1 MDEEEEN
8 KYVSQL
14 KEVYSSCD
22 TTGTGYLD
30 KEDLTE
36 LCQKLHLE
44 RQLPVLLE
52 TLLGND
58 HFAKVNFDKFKE
70 GFVAVLSS
78 EINVSTSDEDSSYL
92 EPDFQNYP
100 QLSCSNA
107 VPDTPPLI
115 PPGDEFPSTRLCASI
130 QKADP
135 DEVQPK
141 YVNGAKWYGRRSRP
155 ELQDSESQ
163 TKFLQ
168 EQQVNA
174 NVKSPLRRSASLESV
189 ESLKSDEEVENSKE
203 PQIETFETQGQT
215 WNAEIFGDSQKSPN
229 ASLDITEN
237 QVRGIWEELGVGSSG
252 YLDEEELATVCK
264 SIGLQELEKEELE
277 DLFNKLDQDGDG
289 KVSFKEFQ
297 LGVFSHGPN
306 SVPGSSTPIN
316 PNKIWPQCQVYEEN
330 GCRTST
336 TSSLLSICMDVHFFS
351 SIDDGTGLAI
361 PEQVIAIWAQE
372 GIKNGKEI
380 LQNLDFNMENK
391 VNLLELTWAFD
402 NELMTGG
409 GIQQAALASYRHE
422 LCYLL
427 RQAEQSVKER
437 DKLKHDLEKM
447 EKRNLE
453 FVKEMDDCHIAMEH
467 LNENKIKHL
476 EEDYR
481 GKLSLIRSEI
491 EMEREM
497 LWQQVNRQRTKLEAD
512 IEYLQGEE
520 VCLREK
526 LTLALKENSRL
537 QKEII
542 EVVEKLTAS
551 EKLVS
556 KLQNDLE
563 FVLKDKLEPHSLELF
578 SQEDRFAEV
587 IREYELKC
595 RDLSDRN
602 DELQTELEGLRSQLH
617 ENKCHRSWSQEKD
630 SVSDGYILQADDHEE
645 AIQRVNWA
653 LQMRRSLSAKGK
665 NGITSIGDDHIPVS
679 IETEIMIEQLK
690 EHYQDLKI
698 QLETKVNYYER
709 EIELMKKN
717 FEKERKAIEQG
728 FKMEISELE
737 DQKADLEELNVKSK
751 EMVEGLKEQIQKST
765 QTQDI
770 KRILEKERSEMEE
783 YYAKEISNL
792 GQRLAQEK
800 DQLEEEL
807 KLKHQNE
814 LHLMRTEAEIELNQK
829 LSWTE
834 AQHAENYKRLLLQH
848 QHEKEDMLQKYSL
861 QVKELKEQYDLEK
874 KQWEEKEKEI
884 ITQYKKKELKLEER
898 MNEEHAR
905 ICKMFVI
912 EKEKVELTYRM
923 QIERLTHETEKM
935 RALLSDEKRQKNH
948 EAKCVMSQEIFFPFK
963 SRDQEQTLLYEEG
976 RTQDEQLLA
985 WLNSHGESHEKSEDA
1000 FFIPKKKEFEGDK
1013 ISNLETKCI
1022 AVVKEQTCHIKTVK
1036 IPHEF
1041 QTSLSSEC
1049 PFDGV
1054 RIGDANLTLPNTEE
1068 TTFLFPEST
1077 CAPSLGFEEGWK
1089 REEQQMKEQLVSVDE
1104 RGIQNENLSDH
1115 PSNSKE
1121 KFLLLKT
1128 EENGVFA
1135 QFPQK
1140 THLIPSLEPKM
1151 SLVFSG
1157 KEGTENQRGVLEEQT
1172 ERLTEDLDSVRMKE
1186 QDLITQVQETEE
1198 QTQKHIMALEHE
1210 LRLQEEALKKGA
1222 KLLDMYVQSHQ
1233 QLANQLRTKEDE
1245 LSILREK
1252 EEVILS
1258 QLKQKEDVVGEKKWE
1273 NETQLEREKDEMK
1286 IKLIQLEEVVRAL
1299 EKETNSGENDRIEL
1313 CTLSEDN
1320 RLLKNK
1326 LKKIQQEL
1334 ENSAVE
1340 SDQQRKQIE
1349 EIKKEKEKALTEVEE
1364 YSKQKEKHKNKIS
1377 QLSAK
1382 ISQLTDEVSV
1392 LQAQNESSQHI
1403 VQQLTQRLTKEEHQQ
1418 EEKDAQIQELEM
1430 ELKKVNQECQSL
1442 RLSESQLREKLE
1454 ENQDQLLE
1462 AKARLKLSQSQH
1474 TEEMLQ
1480 VKEQMC
1486 HLVPQDYVTEL
1497 QNALAEEQ
1505 QMVQNLR
1512 VDFKFHAEQA
1522 SRQLASQKEQHEER
1536 LKNMEERVE
1545 EVEMNLKNMEI
1556 LLQEKVDQLKEQF
1569 AKNAK
1574 SDLLLKD
1581 LYVENAH
1588 LMKAL
1593 QITEQKQKGAEKKN
1607 FILEE
1612 KIIAL
1617 NKLINKITPAS
1628 LSV

>member
-1 MDEEEEN
+1 
-8 KYVSQL
+8 
-14 KEVYSSCD
+14 
-22 TTGTGYLD
+22 
-30 KEDLTE
+30 
-36 LCQKLHLE
+36 
-44 RQLPVLLE
+44 
-52 TLLGND
+52 
-58 HFAKVNFDKFKE
+58 
-70 GFVAVLSS
+70 
-78 EINVSTSDEDSSYL
+78 
-92 EPDFQNYP
+92 
-100 QLSCSNA
+100 
-107 VPDTPPLI
+107 
-115 PPGDEFPSTRLCASI
+115 
-130 QKADP
+130 
-135 DEVQPK
+135 
-141 YVNGAKWYGRRSRP
+141 
-155 ELQDSESQ
+155 
-163 TKFLQ
+163 
-168 EQQVNA
+168 
-174 NVKSPLRRSASLESV
+174 
-189 ESLKSDEEVENSKE
+189 
-203 PQIETFETQGQT
+203 
-215 WNAEIFGDSQKSPN
+215 
-229 ASLDITEN
+229 
-237 QVRGIWEELGVGSSG
+237 
-252 YLDEEELATVCK
+252 
-264 SIGLQELEKEELE
+264 
-277 DLFNKLDQDGDG
+277 
-289 KVSFKEFQ
+289 
-297 LGVFSHGPN
+297 
-306 SVPGSSTPIN
+306 
-316 PNKIWPQCQVYEEN
+316 
-330 GCRTST
+330 
-336 TSSLLSICMDVHFFS
+336 MDVHFFS

-1022 AVVKEQTCHIKTVK
+1022 AVVKEQTCHTKTVK

-1258 QLKQKEDVVGEKKWE
+1258 QLKQKEEVVGEKKWE
-1273 NETQLEREKDEMK
+1273 NETRLEREKDEMK

-1320 RLLKNK
+1320 RILKNK

-1349 EIKKEKEKALTEVEE
+1349 EIKKEKEKALIEVEE

-1403 VQQLTQRLTKEEHQQ
+1403 VQQLTQRLAKEEHQQ

>member
-595 RDLSDRN
+595 RRVKDLSDRN

-814 LHLMRTEAEIELNQK
+814 LHLMR
-829 LSWTE
+829 
-834 AQHAENYKRLLLQH
+834 
-848 QHEKEDMLQKYSL
+848 
-861 QVKELKEQYDLEK
+861 
-874 KQWEEKEKEI
+874 
-884 ITQYKKKELKLEER
+884 
-898 MNEEHAR
+898 
-905 ICKMFVI
+905 
-912 EKEKVELTYRM
+912 
-923 QIERLTHETEKM
+923 
-935 RALLSDEKRQKNH
+935 
-948 EAKCVMSQEIFFPFK
+948 
-963 SRDQEQTLLYEEG
+963 
-976 RTQDEQLLA
+976 
-985 WLNSHGESHEKSEDA
+985 
-1000 FFIPKKKEFEGDK
+1000 
-1013 ISNLETKCI
+1013 
-1022 AVVKEQTCHIKTVK
+1022 
-1036 IPHEF
+1036 
-1041 QTSLSSEC
+1041 
-1049 PFDGV
+1049 
-1054 RIGDANLTLPNTEE
+1054 
-1068 TTFLFPEST
+1068 
-1077 CAPSLGFEEGWK
+1077 
-1089 REEQQMKEQLVSVDE
+1089 
-1104 RGIQNENLSDH
+1104 
-1115 PSNSKE
+1115 
-1121 KFLLLKT
+1121 
-1128 EENGVFA
+1128 
-1135 QFPQK
+1135 
-1140 THLIPSLEPKM
+1140 
-1151 SLVFSG
+1151 
-1157 KEGTENQRGVLEEQT
+1157 
-1172 ERLTEDLDSVRMKE
+1172 
-1186 QDLITQVQETEE
+1186 
-1198 QTQKHIMALEHE
+1198 
-1210 LRLQEEALKKGA
+1210 
-1222 KLLDMYVQSHQ
+1222 
-1233 QLANQLRTKEDE
+1233 
-1245 LSILREK
+1245 
-1252 EEVILS
+1252 
-1258 QLKQKEDVVGEKKWE
+1258 
-1273 NETQLEREKDEMK
+1273 
-1286 IKLIQLEEVVRAL
+1286 
-1299 EKETNSGENDRIEL
+1299 IEL

-1320 RLLKNK
+1320 RILKNK

-1349 EIKKEKEKALTEVEE
+1349 EIKKEKEKALIEVEE

-1403 VQQLTQRLTKEEHQQ
+1403 VQQLTQRLAKEEHQQ

>member
-1 MDEEEEN
+1 CYGMDEEEEN

-92 EPDFQNYP
+92 EP
-100 QLSCSNA
+100 
-107 VPDTPPLI
+107 
-115 PPGDEFPSTRLCASI
+115 
-130 QKADP
+130 ADP

-203 PQIETFETQGQT
+203 PQIETFETQGNDQACQT

-602 DELQTELEGLRSQLH
+602 DELQTELE
-617 ENKCHRSWSQEKD
+617 
-630 SVSDGYILQADDHEE
+630 
-645 AIQRVNWA
+645 
-653 LQMRRSLSAKGK
+653 
-665 NGITSIGDDHIPVS
+665 
-679 IETEIMIEQLK
+679 
-690 EHYQDLKI
+690 
-698 QLETKVNYYER
+698 
-709 EIELMKKN
+709 
-717 FEKERKAIEQG
+717 
-728 FKMEISELE
+728 
-737 DQKADLEELNVKSK
+737 
-751 EMVEGLKEQIQKST
+751 
-765 QTQDI
+765 DI

-814 LHLMRTEAEIELNQK
+814 LHLMRSEAEIELNQK

-985 WLNSHGESHEKSEDA
+985 WLNSH
-1000 FFIPKKKEFEGDK
+1000 
-1013 ISNLETKCI
+1013 
-1022 AVVKEQTCHIKTVK
+1022 
-1036 IPHEF
+1036 
-1041 QTSLSSEC
+1041 
-1049 PFDGV
+1049 
-1054 RIGDANLTLPNTEE
+1054 
-1068 TTFLFPEST
+1068 
-1077 CAPSLGFEEGWK
+1077 
-1089 REEQQMKEQLVSVDE
+1089 
-1104 RGIQNENLSDH
+1104 
-1115 PSNSKE
+1115 
-1121 KFLLLKT
+1121 

-1258 QLKQKEDVVGEKKWE
+1258 QLKQKEEVVGEKKWE
-1273 NETQLEREKDEMK
+1273 NETRLEREKDEMK

-1320 RLLKNK
+1320 RILKNK

-1349 EIKKEKEKALTEVEE
+1349 EIKKEKEKALIEVEE

-1403 VQQLTQRLTKEEHQQ
+1403 VQQLTQRLAKEEHQQ

-1505 QMVQNLR
+1505 QM
-1512 VDFKFHAEQA
+1512 QA

>member
-22 TTGTGYLD
+22 TTGTGYLG

-36 LCQKLHLE
+36 LCRKLHLE
-44 RQLPVLLE
+44 RQLPLLLR

-58 HFAKVNFDKFKE
+58 HFARVNFEEFKE
-70 GFVAVLSS
+70 GFVAILSS
-78 EINVSTSDEDSSYL
+78 DIDVSTSDEDSSYL
-92 EPDFQNYP
+92 ESDFQNYP
-100 QLSCSNA
+100 QLSGSNA
-107 VPDTPPLI
+107 EPDTPPLK
-115 PPGDEFPSTRLCASI
+115 PAEDEFPCTRLCVPIHTAEP
-130 QKADP
+130 A
-135 DEVQPK
+135 EVQPK

-155 ELQDSESQ
+155 EVQNPESEN
-163 TKFLQ
+163 KFLQ
-168 EQQVNA
+168 EQQINA
-174 NVKSPLRRSASLESV
+174 NVKSPLRCSTSLESV
-189 ESLKSDEEVENSKE
+189 ESLKSDEEAESAKE
-203 PQIETFETQGQT
+203 LQNETFETQGQT
-215 WNAEIFGDSQKSPN
+215 WNPEIFGKSPKSPN
-229 ASLDITEN
+229 ACLDVTEN
-237 QVRGIWEELGVGSSG
+237 QVRGIWEGLGVGSSG

-264 SIGLQELEKEELE
+264 NIGLQELEKEELE

-289 KVSFKEFQ
+289 RVSFKEFQ
-297 LGVFSHGPN
+297 LGVFSHGPC
-306 SVPGSSTPIN
+306 SVPASSTPIK
-316 PNKIWPQCQVYEEN
+316 PNNHRPHHQVYEEN

-336 TSSLLSICMDVHFFS
+336 TSSLLSICVDVHLFS
-351 SIDDGTGLAI
+351 SIDDGTGFAV
-361 PEQVIAIWAQE
+361 PEQVIAVWAQE

-380 LQNLDFNMENK
+380 LQNLDFNMEEK

-422 LCYLL
+422 LCYLQG
-427 RQAEQSVKER
+427 QAEQTVKER
-437 DKLKHDLEKM
+437 DKLKHDLEKL

-467 LNENKIKHL
+467 LNESKIKHL

-481 GKLSLIRSEI
+481 GKLSLLRSEI

-497 LWQQVNRQRTKLEAD
+497 LWQQVNRQRAKFEAD

-520 VCLREK
+520 ICLQEK

-556 KLQNDLE
+556 KLQDDLE
-563 FVLKDKLEPHSLELF
+563 FVLKDKLEPANPELF
-578 SQEDRFAEV
+578 SQEERFAEV
-587 IREYELKC
+587 IKEYELKC

-617 ENKCHRSWSQEKD
+617 DSKHHHSRSPEKD
-630 SVSDGYILQADDHEE
+630 SLSDGYILHADDQEE
-645 AIQRVNWA
+645 AIQRINWA
-653 LQMRRSLSAKGK
+653 LQMRRSLSATGK
-665 NGITSIGDDHIPVS
+665 NGITFIGDDHVPVS
-679 IETEIMIEQLK
+679 IETEIMVEQLK

-698 QLETKVNYYER
+698 KLETKVKYYER
-709 EIELMKKN
+709 EIELMKKH

-728 FKMEISELE
+728 FKVEISELE
-737 DQKADLEELNVKSK
+737 EQKAHLEELNVKSQ
-751 EMVEGLKEQIQKST
+751 ELIEGLKDQIQKST
-765 QTQDI
+765 QSQELER
-770 KRILEKERSEMEE
+770 KLEKERSEMEQ

-814 LHLMRTEAEIELNQK
+814 LQLMRTEAEMELNQK

-834 AQHAENYKRLLLQH
+834 AQHAENYKRLLMQH
-848 QHEKEDMLQKYSL
+848 QHEKEDTLQRYSL
-861 QVKELKEQYDLEK
+861 QVRELKEQYDLEK

-912 EKEKVELTYRM
+912 EKEKVEFTYRM
-923 QIERLTHETEKM
+923 QIERLTHEAEKM
-935 RALLSDEKRQKNH
+935 RGLLSDEKRQINNETKY
-948 EAKCVMSQEIFFPFK
+948 VTGQEIFFPKK
-963 SRDQEQTLLYEEG
+963 SRNQENLYEEDWK
-976 RTQDEQLLA
+976 QSKQLLT
-985 WLNSHGESHEKSEDA
+985 WPKSKGENHDESEDL
-1000 FFIPKKKEFEGDK
+1000 FFIQKKKELEENNL
-1013 ISNLETKCI
+1013 SNLRTKY
-1022 AVVKEQTCHIKTVK
+1022 VTELKEQNCPIETVHK
-1036 IPHEF
+1036 PCEF
-1041 QTSLSSEC
+1041 QTSLSSERA
-1049 PFDGV
+1049 FDGV
-1054 RIGDANLTLPNTEE
+1054 KISDANLTLPKTEE
-1068 TTFLFPEST
+1068 DAFLSPGGKMY
-1077 CAPSLGFEEGWK
+1077 APPPGSKEGWK
-1089 REEQQMKEQLVSVDE
+1089 DEEQQMKEQLVSVDE
-1104 RGIQNENLSDH
+1104 RGIQNENLSDYLIIRE
-1115 PSNSKE
+1115 E
-1121 KFLLLKT
+1121 KLLLLT
-1128 EENGVFA
+1128 AEENDLVVPFA
-1135 QFPQK
+1135 QR
-1140 THLIPSLEPKM
+1140 TNLIPTLEPKR
-1151 SLVFSG
+1151 SLTFSG
-1157 KEGTENQRGVLEEQT
+1157 KEDIEKQTAGLKEQAGK
-1172 ERLTEDLDSVRMKE
+1172 LTEELELVKMKE
-1186 QDLITQVQETEE
+1186 QDLTTQVQETEE
-1198 QTQKHIMALEHE
+1198 QAQKHLIALEHE
-1210 LRLQEEALKKGA
+1210 LYLREEAIKKGA
-1222 KLLDMYVQSHQ
+1222 KLLDMYIQSHQ
-1233 QLANQLRTKEDE
+1233 HLENQLRTKEKE
-1245 LSILREK
+1245 LSILHEK
-1252 EEVILS
+1252 EEMLLS
-1258 QLKQKEDVVGEKKWE
+1258 QLKQKEEMVEEKRWE
-1273 NETQLEREKDEMK
+1273 TETQLEREKDEMK
-1286 IKLIQLEEVVRAL
+1286 IKLIQLEEVVQIL
-1299 EKETNSGENDRIEL
+1299 EKETYSRANDRIEL
-1313 CTLSEDN
+1313 CKLSEDN

-1326 LKKIQQEL
+1326 LKRFQQEL
-1334 ENSAVE
+1334 EDTAME
-1340 SDQQRKQIE
+1340 GDQQRKQIE
-1349 EIKKEKEKALTEVEE
+1349 ELKREKEKAFTEIEE
-1364 YSKQKEKHKNKIS
+1364 YNKQTEKHKNEIS
-1377 QLSAK
+1377 QLNIQ

-1392 LQAQNESSQHI
+1392 LQAENQSSQHT
-1403 VQQLTQRLTKEEHQQ
+1403 VQQLTQRLTEAEHQKK
-1418 EEKDAQIQELEM
+1418 EKLQELEL
-1430 ELKKVNQECQSL
+1430 ELERVNQECQSL
-1442 RLSESQLREKLE
+1442 RLSESQMREKLE
-1454 ENQDQLLE
+1454 ENKDQLLE
-1462 AKARLKLSQSQH
+1462 AKTRLKLAQSQH

-1486 HLVPQDYVTEL
+1486 QLVPQDYVTEL

-1505 QMVQNLR
+1505 QMVQHLR
-1512 VDFKFHAEQA
+1512 EDFKFHTEQA

-1536 LKNMEERVE
+1536 LKKMEERVE

-1556 LLQEKVDQLKEQF
+1556 LLQEKVEQLKEQF

-1607 FILEE
+1607 FVLEE

>member
-14 KEVYSSCD
+14 KEVYLSCD
-22 TTGTGYLD
+22 TTGTGYLG
-30 KEDLTE
+30 KEELTE

-44 RQLPVLLE
+44 RRLPLLLQ

-58 HFAKVNFDKFKE
+58 HFARVNFEEFKE

-78 EINVSTSDEDSSYL
+78 DIDVSTSDEDSSYL
-92 EPDFQNYP
+92 EPD
-100 QLSCSNA
+100 
-107 VPDTPPLI
+107 
-115 PPGDEFPSTRLCASI
+115 G
-130 QKADP
+130 P

-141 YVNGAKWYGRRSRP
+141 YVNGAKWYGRRSQP
-155 ELQDSESQ
+155 ELQDPVTE

-168 EQQVNA
+168 EQQINA

-189 ESLKSDEEVENSKE
+189 ESLKSDEEAESAKE
-203 PQIETFETQGQT
+203 PQNETFETQGQT
-215 WNAEIFGDSQKSPN
+215 WNPEIFGNSPKSPN
-229 ASLDITEN
+229 ASLDVTEN

-264 SIGLQELEKEELE
+264 NIGLQELEKEELE

-289 KVSFKEFQ
+289 RVSFKEFQ
-297 LGVFSHGPN
+297 LGVFSYGPC
-306 SVPGSSTPIN
+306 SVPGSSTPIRPSN
-316 PNKIWPQCQVYEEN
+316 YWPHHQVYEEN
-330 GCRTST
+330 GCRTSAA
-336 TSSLLSICMDVHFFS
+336 SSLLSICMDVHLFS
-351 SIDDGTGLAI
+351 SIDDGTGFAV
-361 PEQVIAIWAQE
+361 PEQVVAIWAQE

-380 LQNLDFNMENK
+380 LQNLDFNMEDK

-402 NELMTGG
+402 NELMTSG

-422 LCYLL
+422 LCYLQE
-427 RQAEQSVKER
+427 QAEQTMKQR
-437 DKLKHDLEKM
+437 DKLKHDLEKL

-467 LNENKIKHL
+467 LNESKIKHL

-481 GKLSLIRSEI
+481 GKLSLLQSEI

-497 LWQQVNRQRTKLEAD
+497 LWQQVNRQRAKLEAD
-512 IEYLQGEE
+512 IEYLQGEG
-520 VCLREK
+520 VCLQEK

-537 QKEII
+537 QKEIM

-563 FVLKDKLEPHSLELF
+563 IVLKDKLEPHNPELF
-578 SQEDRFAEV
+578 SMEERFAEV
-587 IREYELKC
+587 IKEYELKC

-602 DELQTELEGLRSQLH
+602 DELQSELEGLSSQLH
-617 ENKCHRSWSQEKD
+617 ESKYRRSWSPEKD
-630 SVSDGYILQADDHEE
+630 SVPDEYVLRADDQEE

-653 LQMRRSLSAKGK
+653 LQMRRNLSATGK
-665 NGITSIGDDHIPVS
+665 NGITSVGNDHVPVS
-679 IETEIMIEQLK
+679 IETEIMLEQLK

-698 QLETKVNYYER
+698 ELETKVNYYER

-737 DQKADLEELNVKSK
+737 EQKADLEELNVKSQ
-751 EMVEGLKEQIQKST
+751 ELIEGLKDQIQKST
-765 QTQDI
+765 QSQEFER
-770 KRILEKERSEMEE
+770 KLEKERSEMEQ

-792 GQRLAQEK
+792 GQRLTQEK

-807 KLKHQNE
+807 KLKHQSE
-814 LHLMRTEAEIELNQK
+814 LQLMRTEAEMELNQK

-834 AQHAENYKRLLLQH
+834 AQHAENYKRLLVQH
-848 QHEKEDMLQKYSL
+848 QHEKEDMLQRYSL
-861 QVKELKEQYDLEK
+861 QVREIKEQCDLEK

-912 EKEKVELTYRM
+912 EKEKVEFTYRM

-935 RALLSDEKRQKNH
+935 RALLSDENRQINN
-948 EAKCVMSQEIFFPFK
+948 ETKCATSQEIFFPHK
-963 SRDQEQTLLYEEG
+963 SRNQGNLYEEDQKQG
-976 RTQDEQLLA
+976 EQLLA
-985 WLNSHGESHEKSEDA
+985 WPKSKGENHDKSEDL
-1000 FFIPKKKEFEGDK
+1000 FFIQKKKELEGDN
-1013 ISNLETKCI
+1013 ISNLGAKYVTEL
-1022 AVVKEQTCHIKTVK
+1022 KEQNCPTETVHK
-1036 IPHEF
+1036 PCEF
-1041 QTSLSSEC
+1041 QTSLSFERL
-1049 PFDGV
+1049 FDGV
-1054 RIGDANLTLPNTEE
+1054 KIRDANLTLPKTEE
-1068 TTFLFPEST
+1068 ATFLSAGAM
-1077 CAPSLGFEEGWK
+1077 CAPPPGSEEGWK
-1089 REEQQMKEQLVSVDE
+1089 GEEQQTFSSVDE
-1104 RGIQNENLSDH
+1104 RGIQNEDLSDRLRMR
-1115 PSNSKE
+1115 E
-1121 KFLLLKT
+1121 RLLLLTT
-1128 EENGVFA
+1128 EENGLVSP
-1135 QFPQK
+1135 FPQRMN
-1140 THLIPSLEPKM
+1140 LIPALEPKK
-1151 SLVFSG
+1151 SLAFSG
-1157 KEGTENQRGVLEEQT
+1157 KEDTEKQRAVLKEQAGK
-1172 ERLTEDLDSVRMKE
+1172 LTEELELVRMKE
-1186 QDLITQVQETEE
+1186 QDLTTQVQETEE
-1198 QTQKHIMALEHE
+1198 HAQKHIMTLEHE
-1210 LRLQEEALKKGA
+1210 LCLQEEAIKKGA
-1222 KLLDMYVQSHQ
+1222 KLLDMYIQSHQ
-1233 QLANQLRTKEDE
+1233 QLEKQLRTKEEE

-1258 QLKQKEDVVGEKKWE
+1258 QLKQREEVVEEKRWE
-1273 NETQLEREKDEMK
+1273 TETQLEREKDEMM
-1286 IKLIQLEEVVRAL
+1286 IKLIQLEELVQTL
-1299 EKETNSGENDRIEL
+1299 EKETDSRENDRIEL
-1313 CTLSEDN
+1313 CKLSEDN

-1326 LKKIQQEL
+1326 LKGFQQEL
-1334 ENSAVE
+1334 EDTAIE
-1340 SDQQRKQIE
+1340 GDQQRKQIE
-1349 EIKKEKEKALTEVEE
+1349 ELQREKEKAFTEIEE
-1364 YSKQKEKHKNKIS
+1364 YSKQTEKHKNEIS
-1377 QLSAK
+1377 QLNIK
-1382 ISQLTDEVSV
+1382 ISQLTNEVSV
-1392 LQAQNESSQHI
+1392 LQAQNESSQQT
-1403 VQQLTQRLTKEEHQQ
+1403 VQQLIQRLTEEGRQKKEKHSQM
-1418 EEKDAQIQELEM
+1418 QELEL
-1430 ELKKVNQECQSL
+1430 ELEQVNQECQSL
-1442 RLSESQLREKLE
+1442 RLSESQLKEKLE
-1454 ENQDQLLE
+1454 ENLDQLLE
-1462 AKARLKLSQSQH
+1462 SKARLKLVQSQH
-1474 TEEMLQ
+1474 AEEMFH

-1486 HLVPQDYVTEL
+1486 QLVSQDYVTEL

-1505 QMVQNLR
+1505 ETVQHLR
-1512 VDFKFHAEQA
+1512 EDFKFCTEEV
-1522 SRQLASQKEQHEER
+1522 SRQLASQKEQHEEQ

-1556 LLQEKVDQLKEQF
+1556 LLQEKVEQLKEQF

-1593 QITEQKQKGAEKKN
+1593 QVTEQKQKGAEKKN
-1607 FILEE
+1607 FVLEE

>member
-1 MDEEEEN
+1 MDEEEES

-22 TTGTGYLD
+22 TTGTGYLG

-36 LCQKLHLE
+36 LCRKLHLE
-44 RQLPVLLE
+44 RQLPLLLQ

-58 HFAKVNFDKFKE
+58 HFARVNFEEFKE
-70 GFVAVLSS
+70 GFVAILSS
-78 EINVSTSDEDSSYL
+78 DVDVSTSDEDSSYL
-92 EPDFQNYP
+92 ESDFQNYP
-100 QLSCSNA
+100 QLSDLNA
-107 VPDTPPLI
+107 VPDTPPLK
-115 PPGDEFPSTRLCASI
+115 PAEDEFPSSRLCAPI
-130 QKADP
+130 QKAGP
-135 DEVQPK
+135 AEVQPK

-155 ELQDSESQ
+155 ELQDPETE

-168 EQQVNA
+168 EQQINA

-189 ESLKSDEEVENSKE
+189 ESLKSDEEAESAKE
-203 PQIETFETQGQT
+203 PQNETFETQGQT
-215 WNAEIFGDSQKSPN
+215 WNPEIFGNSPKSPN
-229 ASLDITEN
+229 ASLDVTEN

-252 YLDEEELATVCK
+252 YLDEEELAIVCK
-264 SIGLQELEKEELE
+264 NIGLQELEKEELE

-289 KVSFKEFQ
+289 RVSFKEFQ
-297 LGVFSHGPN
+297 LGVFSHGPC
-306 SVPGSSTPIN
+306 SVPGSSTPIKPSN
-316 PNKIWPQCQVYEEN
+316 HWPHHQVYEEN

-336 TSSLLSICMDVHFFS
+336 TSSLLSICMDVRLFS
-351 SIDDGTGLAI
+351 SIDDGTGFAV
-361 PEQVIAIWAQE
+361 PEQVIALWAQE

-380 LQNLDFNMENK
+380 LQNLDFNMEDK

-402 NELMTGG
+402 NELMTGS

-422 LCYLL
+422 LCYLQG
-427 RQAEQSVKER
+427 QAEQTVKER
-437 DKLKHDLEKM
+437 DKLRHDLEKL

-467 LNENKIKHL
+467 LNESKIKHL

-481 GKLSLIRSEI
+481 GKLSILRSEI

-497 LWQQVNRQRTKLEAD
+497 LWQQVNRQRVKLEAD

-520 VCLREK
+520 VCLQEK

-563 FVLKDKLEPHSLELF
+563 FVLKDKLEPHNPELF
-578 SQEDRFAEV
+578 SQEERFAEV
-587 IREYELKC
+587 IKEYELKC

-617 ENKCHRSWSQEKD
+617 ESKYHHPRSPEKD
-630 SVSDGYILQADDHEE
+630 SVPDGYILHADNQE
-645 AIQRVNWA
+645 
-653 LQMRRSLSAKGK
+653 
-665 NGITSIGDDHIPVS
+665 GITSVGDDHVPVS

-698 QLETKVNYYER
+698 KLETKVNYYER
-709 EIELMKKN
+709 EIELMKKH
-717 FEKERKAIEQG
+717 FEKERKTIEQG

-737 DQKADLEELNVKSK
+737 EQKAHLEELNVKSQ
-751 EMVEGLKEQIQKST
+751 ELIEGLKDQIQKST
-765 QTQDI
+765 QSQELER
-770 KRILEKERSEMEE
+770 KLEKERSEMEQ

-807 KLKHQNE
+807 KLKHQSE
-814 LHLMRTEAEIELNQK
+814 LQLMRTEAEMELNQK

-834 AQHAENYKRLLLQH
+834 AQHAEKYKRLLVQH
-848 QHEKEDMLQKYSL
+848 QHEKEDMLQRYSL
-861 QVKELKEQYDLEK
+861 QVREIKEQCDLEK

-898 MNEEHAR
+898 MNEEHAK

-935 RALLSDEKRQKNH
+935 RGLLSDEKRQINN
-948 EAKCVMSQEIFFPFK
+948 ETKCVTSQEIFFPKK
-963 SRDQEQTLLYEEG
+963 SRNQENLYEEDWKQG
-976 RTQDEQLLA
+976 EQLLA
-985 WLNSHGESHEKSEDA
+985 WLKSKGENPDKSEDL
-1000 FFIPKKKEFEGDK
+1000 FFIQKKKELEGDN
-1013 ISNLETKCI
+1013 ISNLGTKY
-1022 AVVKEQTCHIKTVK
+1022 VTELKEQNCPTK
-1036 IPHEF
+1036 IVHKPYKF
-1041 QTSLSSEC
+1041 QISLSSEK
-1049 PFDGV
+1049 PSDGV
-1054 RIGDANLTLPNTEE
+1054 RISNASLTLPEKEE
-1068 TTFLFPEST
+1068 ATFR
-1077 CAPSLGFEEGWK
+1077 SLPPGGRHTLPPGSEEGWK
-1089 REEQQMKEQLVSVDE
+1089 GEEQQMKEQLVSVDE
-1104 RGIQNENLSDH
+1104 RDIQNENLSDCL
-1115 PSNSKE
+1115 SIREE
-1121 KFLLLKT
+1121 KLLLLKT
-1128 EENGVFA
+1128 EEDGLVVP
-1135 QFPQK
+1135 FPQGMN
-1140 THLIPSLEPKM
+1140 LIPALEPKK
-1151 SLVFSG
+1151 SLSFSG
-1157 KEGTENQRGVLEEQT
+1157 KEDIEKQRAFLKDQT
-1172 ERLTEDLDSVRMKE
+1172 GKLTEELELVRMKE
-1186 QDLITQVQETEE
+1186 QDLTTQVQETEE
-1198 QTQKHIMALEHE
+1198 QAQKHLIALEHE
-1210 LRLQEEALKKGA
+1210 LCLREEAIKKGA
-1222 KLLDMYVQSHQ
+1222 KLLDMYIQSHQ
-1233 QLANQLRTKEDE
+1233 QLENQLRTKEEE
-1245 LSILREK
+1245 LLILREK

-1258 QLKQKEDVVGEKKWE
+1258 QLKQKEEMVEEKRWDT
-1273 NETQLEREKDEMK
+1273 ETQLEREKDEMK
-1286 IKLIQLEEVVRAL
+1286 IKLIQLEELVQTL
-1299 EKETNSGENDRIEL
+1299 EKETNSRENDRIEL
-1313 CTLSEDN
+1313 CKLSEDN

-1326 LKKIQQEL
+1326 LKKFQQEL
-1334 ENSAVE
+1334 EDTAVE
-1340 SDQQRKQIE
+1340 GDQQRKQIE
-1349 EIKKEKEKALTEVEE
+1349 ELKREKEKAFTDIEE
-1364 YSKQKEKHKNKIS
+1364 YSKQTEKHKNEIS
-1377 QLSAK
+1377 QLN
-1382 ISQLTDEVSV
+1382 ITINQLTNEVSV
-1392 LQAQNESSQHI
+1392 LQAQNENSQHT
-1403 VQQLTQRLTKEEHQQ
+1403 VLQLTQRVAEEEHQKK
-1418 EEKDAQIQELEM
+1418 EKDGQMQELKL
-1430 ELKKVNQECQSL
+1430 ELEQVNQECQSL
-1442 RLSESQLREKLE
+1442 RLSESQLRGKLE

-1474 TEEMLQ
+1474 AEEMLQ
-1480 VKEQMC
+1480 VKEQMYQ
-1486 HLVPQDYVTEL
+1486 LVPQDYVTEL

-1505 QMVQNLR
+1505 QMVQHLR
-1512 VDFKFHAEQA
+1512 EDFKFHTEQA

-1536 LKNMEERVE
+1536 LRDMEERVE

-1556 LLQEKVDQLKEQF
+1556 LLQEKVEQLKEQF
-1569 AKNAK
+1569 EKNAK

-1607 FILEE
+1607 FVLEE